1 MTYLSAD
8 REVPGDASRPRTA
21 GLPLNVSTVHDS
33 VDSPM
38 LAPPSRV
45 TSSLIVQ
52 RWESWDNPLA
62 SLYHMKP
69 NLKLDDVDIMV
80 HGTALFYLLMIA
92 SDRMGGRFG
101 SMKNGTAFDI
111 VLMNNT
117 LVIQR
122 RSRRSSSFATKKALL
137 AQLEEHSYKVATIP
151 VPGVKNSMHHYQ
163 LLRYKIGS
171 LAFLVSVHVKGT
183 VQMLPATRER
193 SRPQKTRSVH
203 GIDVITTGQGVLVP
217 LAFQTSL
224 RPPSTSPRSRL
235 EREKRRLYRRVPHL
249 WVSRQ
254 TKLWVIEG
262 AGSGGLT
269 VVELGDKVMRFE
281 EQNQEGLQRLV
292 RLLKTLRD
300 AVRAHGGPCVVV
312 FSKKTG
318 EPLPDKHDIR
328 VYSVGSEKMP
338 VLLDWHKEHFW
349 SKKNNPEENAQPQEK
364 AINKDACPQK
374 GFIGRWARRA
384 GF

>member
-1 MTYLSAD
+1 
-8 REVPGDASRPRTA
+8 
-21 GLPLNVSTVHDS
+21 
-33 VDSPM
+33 M

-122 RSRRSSSFATKKALL
+122 RSRRSSSLATKKALL
-137 AQLEEHSYKVATIP
+137 TQLEEHSYKVATIP

-163 LLRYKIGS
+163 LLRYNIGS

-224 RPPSTSPRSRL
+224 RPPSTSTRSRL

-254 TKLWVIEG
+254 TKLGVIEG

-328 VYSVGSEKMP
+328 VYSVGREKMP

-374 GFIGRWARRA
+374 GFIGRWARWA